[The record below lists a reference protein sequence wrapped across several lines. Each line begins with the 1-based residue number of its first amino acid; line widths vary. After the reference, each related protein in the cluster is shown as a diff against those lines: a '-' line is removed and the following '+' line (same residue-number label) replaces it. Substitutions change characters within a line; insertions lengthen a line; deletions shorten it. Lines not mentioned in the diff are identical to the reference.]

1 MSRLQAQVSR
11 SSSTAEGGAVL
22 PAAEDVGIEGADDGQ
37 GLAPRVPMALP
48 PSTTA
53 PRHAAP
59 KPPRLF
65 DNPALLLGAAAA
77 IMLAVAVAGYF
88 VLPMVFGQA
97 ATATATPVPIVV
109 SVPTNTAAPPSAT
122 PTPIVAAAG
131 EKLLLVAPFV
141 GYTSEE
147 LRYNVAGRIE
157 EALQR
162 EIHDSKLAGVSVVVL
177 PAPVTAQLQAR
188 SLLSAT
194 NASALIWGEYDA
206 GRVRANV
213 TVPGEGETDWVNP
226 VESPSKL
233 SVVINEDVPNA
244 ARMLALFS
252 LGRAYRQEGDLTTA
266 LRAFEQALALKP
278 QEATMLASLHFYIG
292 TLLPK
297 VRGLETGVLSAAI
310 DHFTQALALKPEW
323 AENVLYN
330 RGTMYLGRGLL
341 SPDERADLDAAI
353 ADLSTVV
360 KRQPKGVLPL
370 LNRGIAYYQRREE
383 GDAAAAIADF
393 ARAITLA
400 PDDYRGYYHRGLAQI
415 RAGADGWSEDLLK
428 AKSLNPQDP
437 SIDNG
442 LCWGYALDGKPQNAL
457 PYCEAAVAADP
468 TGSSF
473 DSRAIV
479 YSDLRPNRRRR
490 IRSQAVRAVGA
501 VRASGSLCKVPRP
514 RSRKLDH
521 CVGRGR
527 ESVHVRSARCA
538 ALARNGSSRLGLT
551 HAMPCRLWCVLHR
564 HFDLV
569 ADSRHARRQAGRRAL
584 RPAVRR
590 QPLPDLWPARETGC
604 LHRTAPERGDVRQH
618 YRGGAG
624 LPYLAGRSHS
634 ARYSNSSRLTSAGA

>member
-1 MSRLQAQVSR
+1 M
-11 SSSTAEGGAVL
+11 
-22 PAAEDVGIEGADDGQ
+22 
-37 GLAPRVPMALP
+37 
-48 PSTTA
+48 
-53 PRHAAP
+53 AAP
-59 KPPRLF
+59 
-65 DNPALLLGAAAA
+65 
-77 IMLAVAVAGYF
+77 
-88 VLPMVFGQA
+88 
-97 ATATATPVPIVV
+97 
-109 SVPTNTAAPPSAT
+109 
-122 PTPIVAAAG
+122 G

-162 EIHDSKLAGVSVVVL
+162 EIHDSKLAGASVVVL

-188 SLLSAT
+188 SVLSET
-194 NASALIWGEYDA
+194 QASALIWGEYDA

-252 LGRAYRQEGDLTTA
+252 LGRVYRQEGDLTTA

-297 VRGLETGVLSAAI
+297 VRGVETGVLSAAI

-353 ADLSTVV
+353 ADLSTAVE
-360 KRQPKGVLPL
+360 RQPKGVLPL
-370 LNRGIAYYQRREE
+370 LNRGIAYYQRRDE
-383 GDAAAAIADF
+383 GDVAAAIADF
-393 ARAITLA
+393 GRVITLT
-400 PDDYRGYYHRGLAQI
+400 PEDYRGYYHRGLAQI

-428 AKSLNPQDP
+428 AKSLSPQDP

-442 LCWGYALDGKPQNAL
+442 LCWGYALDGEPQIAL

-479 YSDLRPNRRRR
+479 FSDLGRT
-490 IRSQAVRAVGA
+490 ADA
-501 VRASGSLCKVPRP
+501 ASDLKQYV
-514 RSRKLDH
+514 
-521 CVGRGR
+521 
-527 ESVHVRSARCA
+527 
-538 ALARNGSSRLGLT
+538 
-551 HAMPCRLWCVLHR
+551 LWVQSEH
-564 HFDLV
+564 
-569 ADSRHARRQAGRRAL
+569 
-584 RPAVRR
+584 
-590 QPLPDLWPARETGC
+590 PDLLC
-604 LHRTAPERGDVRQH
+604 
-618 YRGGAG
+618 
-624 LPYLAGRSHS
+624 
-634 ARYSNSSRLTSAGA
+634 